1 MSVKLCLAQEPEA
14 DQLLSENPFA
24 LLVAMVLDQQ
34 IPLEIAFRGP
44 KKIADRMGCSPW
56 FPTCCARPAVD
67 DYNCGKAISTY
78 PCRPSC
84 LCCPRSSEGDQF
96 D

>member
-24 LLVAMVLDQQ
+24 LLVGMVLDQH

-44 KKIADRMGCSPW
+44 KKIADRMAAADGSQRV
-56 FPTCCARPAVD
+56 A
-67 DYNCGKAISTY
+67 
-78 PCRPSC
+78 
-84 LCCPRSSEGDQF
+84 LDQQ
-96 D
+96 